1 MHIRIYKYT
10 NNKYYK
16 NRHYKYTIFEVNY
29 YLNHVRNK
37 KAFKTEEEAFNF
49 YKSLQ
54 SESILI

>member
-16 NRHYKYTIFEVNY
+16 SSHYKYIVYEVNY
-29 YLNHVRNK
+29 YLDHVRNK
-37 KAFKTEEEAFNF
+37 KSFKTEEQAFNF

-54 SESILI
+54 SIL